1 MAINLVEKKFT
12 FGRSKGRFKLYF
24 QYIKNLFCLLDC
36 NLSFPDNK
44 MLSSNHCYIEK
55 DDEGKIWLVD
65 TSRNGVIIN
74 MKRKLNNNVGT

>member
-1 MAINLVEKKFT
+1 
-12 FGRSKGRFKLYF
+12 
-24 QYIKNLFCLLDC
+24 
-36 NLSFPDNK
+36 